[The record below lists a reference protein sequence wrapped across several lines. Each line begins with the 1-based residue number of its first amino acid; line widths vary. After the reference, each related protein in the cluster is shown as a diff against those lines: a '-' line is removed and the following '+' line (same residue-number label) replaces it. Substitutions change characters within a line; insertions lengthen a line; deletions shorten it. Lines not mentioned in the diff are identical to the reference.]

1 MARKPSPSHTRPCS
15 REKAIAPPRQN
26 RMLRFLVL
34 FPIFLAAGFCAL
46 LIPFLHPVIT
56 GFTRGL
62 VEVSAI
68 VIRLFGGHAAAQQ
81 VILRNPSNG
90 FAMEVLDGCNG
101 DDVAVLLWA
110 AILAYPASWLQKGK
124 GPAGRHGDDLRHQLS
139 AHHQPFLPGPIRQA
153 VVRVRAPLC
162 MGERVCASHADHLLD
177 VGAAHVSAVSAA
189 LDKSKVIV

>member
-1 MARKPSPSHTRPCS
+1 MARKPRPSQTRPAQA
-15 REKAIAPPRQN
+15 EETGAPPKN

-46 LIPFLHPVIT
+46 LIPFLHPAVT
-56 GFTRGL
+56 AFTRGL
-62 VEVSAI
+62 VEASAM

-101 DDVAVLLWA
+101 DDVVVLLWA

-124 GPAGRHGDDLRHQLS
+124 GLLAGTATIYVINFLRIISLFYLGQYDVRWFEF
-139 AHHQPFLPGPIRQA
+139 AHLYVWESVFVLLTLTIFWTWVRRMATPRA
-153 VVRVRAPLC
+153 V
-162 MGERVCASHADHLLD
+162 
-177 VGAAHVSAVSAA
+177 
-189 LDKSKVIV
+189 